1 MRKIQILCLLFLAI
15 AMGQACQNG
24 APKETEKAKTPAFTS
39 TPYWVSST
47 FVDALEADSDSLV
60 TAQCHELQFIGQDSV
75 VYIYGGVEWAPGTYT
90 VIDDKTIEIS
100 GEMFGDAVLRV
111 TQISDQEIAMDFGTE
126 NEVRFQPVENHEHDP
141 RGAAVLLLG
150 QHLAGTYTREN
161 PFGRTNAKQPITL
174 NADGTIKGF
183 EAYQTYEVPIG
194 GDLAD
199 AGSGNNM
206 IYFSSAKQEMF
217 PLAWSK
223 RGDTLDLWTLER
235 VTGEDEK
242 PYYEA
247 ARMYDR
253 LIRKK

>member
-1 MRKIQILCLLFLAI
+1 MRKIQILCLLFLAA

-24 APKETEKAKTPAFTS
+24 ASKETEKAKIPAFTS

-100 GEMFGDAVLRV
+100 GEMLGDAVLRV
-111 TQISDQEIAMDFGTE
+111 TQISDQEIAMGFSTE
-126 NEVRFQPVENHEHDP
+126 NEVRFQPAENHEHDP
-141 RGAAVLLLG
+141 RGAAVVLVG

-161 PFGRTNAKQPITL
+161 PFGRTNAKKPITL

-199 AGSGNNM
+199 AGSGSNM
-206 IYFSSAKQEMF
+206 IYFSSSKQEMF

-235 VTGEDEK
+235 VTGVDEK

-247 ARMYDR
+247 GRMYDR